1 MVSKEFTYRK
11 AFENKKEAAKKR
23 ELDRSAMLSALYL
36 TNPELNEIENRL
48 KALGARLA
56 ITALSGDNE
65 SLEKIKAESKK
76 LTAKKQAIIKK
87 ARIPEKTFECDV
99 CQDSGYI
106 GGKICECIKREA
118 AKIMAEELS
127 HEMPIANCSFE
138 NFDLKYYKDETDKN
152 GTNPRRRMES
162 ILKLATDYTENFGLN
177 SGNLLFMGGV
187 GLGKTHITMAIVQR
201 VVEKGFFPV
210 YGSAE
215 NLFTAV
221 ENEKFSSENKGSYET
236 MLNCDLLVIDD
247 LGAEMVTSFTRSV
260 LYNLINT
267 RIMKNLPTIINTN
280 LSMGEIEQKYD
291 ARISSRLIG
300 HYNANKFLGND
311 IRQQKLLEN

>member
-76 LTAKKQAIIKK
+76 LTAKKQGIMKK
-87 ARIPEKTFECDV
+87 ANIPERTFDCEICGDT
-99 CQDSGYI
+99 GYVS
-106 GGKICECIKREA
+106 GKICECIKREA

-127 HEMPIANCSFE
+127 KEMPIADCSFE
-138 NFDLKYYKDETDKN
+138 NFHLKYYKDEADKN
-152 GTNPRRRMES
+152 GNNPRRRIES
-162 ILKLATDYTENFGLN
+162 ILKLATDYTENFSRN

-187 GLGKTHITMAIVQR
+187 GLGKTHITMAIVQG

-215 NLFTAV
+215 NLFAAV
-221 ENEKFSSENKGSYET
+221 ENERFSARDRDNYET

-247 LGAEMVTSFTRSV
+247 LGAEMVTTFTKSV
-260 LYNLINT
+260 LYNLVNT
-267 RIMKNLPTIINTN
+267 RILKNLPTIINTN
-280 LSMGEIEQKYD
+280 LSMGEIAEKYD

-300 HYNANKFLGND
+300 HYNANKFLGVD
-311 IRQQKLLEN
+311 IRQQKLLDN

>member
-1 MVSKEFTYRK
+1 MVSKEFTYKK
-11 AFENKKEAAKKR
+11 AFENKKAAVKKR
-23 ELDRSAMLSALYL
+23 EFDKAVILASIYS
-36 TNPELNEIENRL
+36 TNPVLTDIDNRI

-56 ITALSGDNE
+56 ITALSGDKAA
-65 SLEKIKAESKK
+65 LEKIKAESDA
-76 LTAKKQAIIKK
+76 LNAKKNEIIRKGGLQGF
-87 ARIPEKTFECDV
+87 ACECDI
-99 CQDSGYI
+99 CGDTGYV

-127 HEMPIANCSFE
+127 KDMPLDNCRFD

-152 GTNPRRRMES
+152 GNNPKRRMES
-162 ILKLATDYTENFGLN
+162 IFKLAQCYTENFDKN
-177 SGNLLFMGGV
+177 SENLLFMGGV
-187 GLGKTHITMAIVQR
+187 GLGKTHITLAIVSG

-215 NLFTAV
+215 NLFTAI
-221 ENEKFSSENKGSYET
+221 ENEKFSGDGSGSYET
-236 MLNCDLLVIDD
+236 ILNCDLLVIDD
-247 LGAEMVTSFTRSV
+247 LGAEMATAFTRSV

-280 LSMGEIEQKYD
+280 LSMAEISDKYD